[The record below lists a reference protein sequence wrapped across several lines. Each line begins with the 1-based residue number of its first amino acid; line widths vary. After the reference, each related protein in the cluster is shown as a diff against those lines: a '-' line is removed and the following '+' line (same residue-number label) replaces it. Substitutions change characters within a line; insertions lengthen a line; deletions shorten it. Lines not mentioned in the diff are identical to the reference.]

1 MRWTIRWHY
10 VWSPYSNEV
19 DVRAPSVQVARRRFI
34 YQRLRSQYRDRLE
47 LDYEIDSVTPVVDV
61 IEYFELAVREAVN
74 PPRATAALTNLG
86 RRVMEIFKPTNRN
99 GLSFVAPSLK
109 FKYVTRAL
117 EVLTLGVMIGTLIG
131 AYLKLG
137 L

>member
-1 MRWTIRWHY
+1 MYAPPRCR
-10 VWSPYSNEV
+10 SPADGSSISGSGRNT
-19 DVRAPSVQVARRRFI
+19 ATALSSI
-34 YQRLRSQYRDRLE
+34 N
-47 LDYEIDSVTPVVDV
+47 EIDSVTPVVDV